1 MRLFFDTNALFK
13 LYHVEAGSEA
23 LISFVESLAD
33 EPRIVIS
40 AIAIVEF
47 TSALYRRIRQHE
59 IERGT
64 ANEILMHFE
73 KQRAQLAVVTVDAS
87 VLSKADLLIRQ
98 HGEYR
103 SLRTLDAIQV
113 ASALVVEERARL
125 KFDKFVTSDN
135 VVIQIASE
143 YFSILN
149 PLNL

>member
-1 MRLFFDTNALFK
+1 MRLFFDTNALFT

-33 EPRIVIS
+33 EPRMVIS

-73 KQRAQLAVVTVDAS
+73 KQRAQLSVVTVDAS
-87 VLSKADLLIRQ
+87 VLSKADLLC
-98 HGEYR
+98 
-103 SLRTLDAIQV
+103 V
-113 ASALVVEERARL
+113 
-125 KFDKFVTSDN
+125 
-135 VVIQIASE
+135 
-143 YFSILN
+143 N
-149 PLNL
+149 P